1 MINLNEIVKYRMGKW
16 YTKKFIADKKPWNE
30 SCIQQHPK
38 RGKLWMERWQSEGI
52 SHNPGVLLNGK
63 DAFLYE
69 KEKVEPEVPI
79 VAHARHAEE
88 NGSIMSPLA
97 ELRNQDIQN
106 INKKDKINFKDKI
119 NEIIWRGKLTGV
131 NNKGKGVQS
140 NLNFCEECEQYERYN
155 VVLKW
160 HKKFNIKFTHTLL
173 IGRDPKDN
181 FAADFKERI
190 ECVFKIIQQVL
201 SPDMMADYMP
211 FQSHM
216 LRYKYILN
224 LDGNDWG
231 SGLIDSLRS
240 NSVVLSPVPK
250 WHNIINFKL
259 KPWEHYVPLL
269 ENAKD
274 LEEKLEWC
282 KQNDKECNLIA
293 QRATNH
299 CEQFSLR
306 QEQEIEKR
314 IFSVLQQNSTKN
326 D

>member
-1 MINLNEIVKYRMGKW
+1 MNLSEVVKYRMGKW
-16 YTKKFIADKKPWNE
+16 YTKKFIADEKPWDE
-30 SCIQQHPK
+30 SCIQAHPK
-38 RGKLWMERWQSEGI
+38 RGGIWIERWQSEGI
-52 SHNPGVLLNGK
+52 SHNPGVLLNGA

-69 KEKVEPEVPI
+69 SKKVEPEVPI

-88 NGSIMSPLA
+88 NSSIMSPLCS
-97 ELRNQDIQN
+97 LRDQDIQN
-106 INKKDKINFKDKI
+106 INKKDKVDFKDKI

-131 NNKGKGVQS
+131 SNEGKPVQD
-140 NLNFCEECEQYERYN
+140 NPNFLEECRQYERYN

-160 HKKFNIKFTHTLL
+160 RKKFNIKFTHNLL
-173 IGRDPKDN
+173 IGRNPNVKFDKSYRESV
-181 FAADFKERI
+181 ERN
-190 ECVFKIIQQVL
+190 FKIIQKGL
-201 SPDMMADYMP
+201 LPDMLADHMP
-211 FQSHM
+211 FQSRM

-299 CEQFSLR
+299 CEQFSLK
-306 QEQEIEKR
+306 QEQEIEKN
-314 IFSVLQQNSTKN
+314 IFSILQQNSTKN